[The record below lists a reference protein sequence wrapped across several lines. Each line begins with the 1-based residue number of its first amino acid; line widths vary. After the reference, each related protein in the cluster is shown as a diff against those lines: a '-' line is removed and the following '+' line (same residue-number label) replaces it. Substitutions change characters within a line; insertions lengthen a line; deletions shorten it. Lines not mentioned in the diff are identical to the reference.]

1 MKSLREQPMTTSK
14 YLVFDIKR
22 FAVHDGEGLRT
33 TIFFKGCPLRCRWCQ
48 NPEGLLPQRK
58 PIYLENKCMHCR
70 NCEKQGAGKI
80 VYQDRPVFIEDDLDE
95 VFKYCPTD
103 AIQYDSSYYSLEE
116 LVDKVMEDEVFFK
129 YGGGVTVSGGEPF
142 MQQEKLIQ
150 LLKELHPKVH
160 TAIETSLYTS
170 LDLVKQAAPYL
181 DQIYCDLKIE
191 DDKAHREA
199 TGVSNTIIK
208 ENLAYLLT
216 SEHKDKVIVR
226 TPLIPGYTGDDDNIK
241 SIASYLYSLYPEVRY
256 ELLNYNPLASAKYDL
271 TEFEY
276 GVKEDQKA
284 YSQEELSHYSQ
295 IVSDSGIKNM
305 IKGD

>member
-33 TIFFKGCPLRCRWCQ
+33 TVFFKGCPLRCRWCQ

-216 SEHKDKVIVR
+216 SKHKDKVIVR
-226 TPLIPGYTGDDDNIK
+226 TPLIPGYTCDDDNIK

-284 YSQEELSHYSQ
+284 YSQEELSHYYQ

>member
-1 MKSLREQPMTTSK
+1 MKLLREQPMTTSN

-70 NCEKQGAGKI
+70 NCEKHGAGKI
-80 VYQDRPVFIEDDLDE
+80 VYRDRPVFIDDDLDE
-95 VFKYCPTD
+95 IFKYCPTD

-150 LLKELHPKVH
+150 LLKELHKRVH

-181 DQIYCDLKIE
+181 DQIYCDLKM
-191 DDKAHREA
+191 
-199 TGVSNTIIK
+199 
-208 ENLAYLLT
+208 
-216 SEHKDKVIVR
+216 
-226 TPLIPGYTGDDDNIK
+226 
-241 SIASYLYSLYPEVRY
+241 
-256 ELLNYNPLASAKYDL
+256 AK
-271 TEFEY
+271 
-276 GVKEDQKA
+276 
-284 YSQEELSHYSQ
+284 H
-295 IVSDSGIKNM
+295 I
-305 IKGD
+305 